1 MADWQNQNF
10 KKNGGASAPMQMNP
24 KLLPSGSA
32 AGLHNKIA
40 TPSYGMGGLVGTKT
54 AARPVRK
61 FADGTPGGVQFDQG
75 EFAGVDKAVADN
87 TSGAAALA
95 DENYGDG
102 TTREQRMEMATGSKP
117 ATNSEVR
124 AAADD
129 GAAMPKTFKE
139 AFAKNRAD
147 GNKTFEFGGKSF
159 TTDIASEKP
168 AKTAARPVKMSSSVS
183 SAASKAAASIDSP
196 SDEAPARSK
205 SIMFND
211 APAKAKSSFD
221 PSSIDNFG
229 PRPEAA
235 KERTFR
241 QTRGGRI
248 YDDELPAK
256 KDSAARVHPRT
267 GRPL

>member
-1 MADWQNQNF
+1 V
-10 KKNGGASAPMQMNP
+10 K
-24 KLLPSGSA
+24 
-32 AGLHNKIA
+32 
-40 TPSYGMGGLVGTKT
+40 
-54 AARPVRK
+54 
-61 FADGTPGGVQFDQG
+61 FDQG
-75 EFAGVDKAVADN
+75 EFAGVDAAVAKN
-87 TSGAAALA
+87 ESESGEWARG
-95 DENYGDG
+95 ENYGDG
-102 TTREQRMEMATGSKP
+102 TTGQERVDAAKATTAPSRSMATD
-117 ATNSEVR
+117 TEVR
-124 AAADD
+124 AAADE
-129 GAAMPKTFKE
+129 GSAMPKTFKE

-159 TTDIASEKP
+159 TTDVASEKT

-183 SAASKAAASIDSP
+183 SAASKAAASIDSS

-248 YDDELPAK
+248 YDDELPGK